1 MQQEKYKKR
10 GVRDQTATRLILVAA
25 ENPFLAAENAVASI
39 RKAGRIG
46 KQLRGGK
53 CKIFK
58 WGLGG
63 SLLGQHLP
71 RMP

>member
-1 MQQEKYKKR
+1 MQQEKYKKQ
-10 GVRDQTATRLILVAA
+10 GIPDQKVARQIPMAA
-25 ENPFLAAENAVASI
+25 ENPFLAAENATASI
-39 RKAGRIG
+39 RKSGRIG
-46 KQLRGGK
+46 KQLRGGM

>member
-1 MQQEKYKKR
+1 MQQEKYKKQ
-10 GVRDQTATRLILVAA
+10 GVLDQTVARLILVAA
-25 ENPFLAAENAVASI
+25 EKPFLAAENAIAYI
-39 RKAGRIG
+39 KKAGRIG
-46 KQLRGGK
+46 KQLRGDM